1 MVLFQDPFQKL
12 PSEFQQKLSE
22 EEKKELKVFLGVT
35 DVDTFSL
42 ELHEI
47 LLLKTSNSV
56 PDEGYQPHW
65 E

>member
-1 MVLFQDPFQKL
+1 MFQDPFPQL
-12 PSEFQQKLSE
+12 PKKFQEKLSE
-22 EEKKELKVFLGVT
+22 EEKKELKVFLGAT
-35 DVDTFSL
+35 DVEAFCL

-47 LLLKTSNSV
+47 LLLKTSNT